1 MLAEAACASSIF
13 KLTYTAGLY
22 MTALLPSLCCI
33 DSININTY
41 QKVTRL
47 LFIPFYVWDLTSCFS
62 VRFVYVAIAQC
73 QQCSGGR
80 SSCFAFMGFI
90 IGLGMRCLAGWPG
103 AGYLCICRES
113 GVAVSQLQWLTRYLR
128 LTLVFMRDSKQR
140 ERFNFC
146 FSGVFC

>member
-13 KLTYTAGLY
+13 NLTYTAGLY
-22 MTALLPSLCCI
+22 MTALLPSLCSI

-41 QKVTRL
+41 QNVTRL

-80 SSCFAFMGFI
+80 SSCFAFIGFI
-90 IGLGMRCLAGWPG
+90 IGLGIRCLAGSPG
-103 AGYLCICRES
+103 AGCLCICRGS
-113 GVAVSQLQWLTRYLR
+113 GMAVGQLQWLTGYLR
-128 LTLVFMRDSKQR
+128 LTLVFMRNSRQR